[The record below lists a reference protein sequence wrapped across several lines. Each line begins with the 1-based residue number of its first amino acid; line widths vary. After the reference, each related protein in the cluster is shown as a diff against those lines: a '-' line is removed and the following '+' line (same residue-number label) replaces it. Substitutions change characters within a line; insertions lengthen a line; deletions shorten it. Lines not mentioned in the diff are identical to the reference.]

1 MASAAQPDPQ
11 RRVSVYNIANFLTVL
26 RIALVPVFIMVL
38 IEQDGRSQLWRWIAG
53 GVFALAIATDK
64 LDGDLARKH
73 GLITDFGK
81 MADPIADKALIG
93 AALIGLSV
101 LDLLPWWVTIVI
113 LARELGITLLRFL
126 VIRHGVIPAS
136 RGGKAKTFVQSLAI
150 WLYILPLDGFF
161 GTLRWWL
168 MGLAVLL
175 TVATGIDYVFRAARL
190 SRGAAAARADAAPN
204 ASAPHA

>member
-1 MASAAQPDPQ
+1 MAGADQIDPP
-11 RRVSVYNIANFLTVL
+11 RRVSIYNIANLLTVL
-26 RIALVPVFIMVL
+26 RIALVPVFVFAL
-38 IEQDGRSQLWRWIAG
+38 LHEDGRSTSWRWVAG

-73 GLITDFGK
+73 GLVTDFGK
-81 MADPIADKALIG
+81 IADPIADKALIG
-93 AALIGLSV
+93 SALIGLSM
-101 LDLLPWWVTIVI
+101 LGLLPWWVTVVI

-150 WLYILPLDGFF
+150 WLYVLPLGGFI

-168 MGLAVLL
+168 MGLAIVL
-175 TVATGIDYVFRAARL
+175 TVLTGLDYVARAARL
-190 SRGAAAARADAAPN
+190 TRGAPAARADAAGE
-204 ASAPHA
+204 

>member
-1 MASAAQPDPQ
+1 MEAAARPEQ

-26 RIALVPVFIMVL
+26 RIALVPVFVVAL
-38 IEQDGRSQLWRWIAG
+38 LRENGQSSTWRWIAG
-53 GVFALAIATDK
+53 AVFALAIATDK

-93 AALIGLSV
+93 SALVVLSM
-101 LDLLPWWVTIVI
+101 LGLLPWWVTIVI

-150 WLYILPLDGFF
+150 WLYILPLGGVL
-161 GTLRWWL
+161 GTVRWWL

-175 TVATGIDYVFRAARL
+175 TVVTGLDYVVRAARL
-190 SRGAAAARADAAPN
+190 SRDAEAARAGTPTHD
-204 ASAPHA
+204 

>member
-1 MASAAQPDPQ
+1 MQSAAASEPA
-11 RRVSVYNIANFLTVL
+11 RRVSVYNIANALTVL
-26 RIALVPVFIMVL
+26 RIALVPVFVFAL
-38 IEQDGRSQLWRWIAG
+38 LNHDGQSTVWRWIAA
-53 GVFALAIATDK
+53 GVFALAIITDK

-93 AALIGLSV
+93 SALVGLSL
-101 LDLLPWWVTIVI
+101 LDLLPWWVTVVI

-150 WLYILPLDGFF
+150 WLYILPLAGVI
-161 GTLRWWL
+161 GTARWWL
-168 MGLAVLL
+168 MGAALLL
-175 TVATGIDYVFRAARL
+175 TVVTGIDYVVRAIAL
-190 SRGAAAARADAAPN
+190 SRGADAARAEAA
-204 ASAPHA
+204 HG

>member
-1 MASAAQPDPQ
+1 MNAAAPGGDQA
-11 RRVSVYNIANFLTVL
+11 RRVSVYNVANLLTVL
-26 RIALVPVFIMVL
+26 RIALVPVFVFAL
-38 IEQDGRSQLWRWIAG
+38 VQNDGRAASWRWIATG
-53 GVFALAIATDK
+53 LFALAIATDK

-73 GLITDFGK
+73 GLVTDFGK

-93 AALIGLSV
+93 SALIGLSV
-101 LDLLPWWVTIVI
+101 LGVLPWWVTIVI

-150 WLYILPLDGFF
+150 WLYLMPVAGLL
-161 GTLRWWL
+161 GTIRWWL

-175 TVATGIDYVFRAARL
+175 TVATGLDYVVRAARL
-190 SRGAAAARADAAPN
+190 SRGAEAARADAAQ
-204 ASAPHA
+204 HG